1 MLYIVIP
8 WIEETITNQYF
19 AAEQDS
25 ISTTPPWKLWSQHSS
40 RALHSFNLNNY
51 KKKLFQPS
59 TLKKLFRPGQISK
72 VMFLSCLLLFP
83 SCVQAAHE
91 EAMSGLIRST
101 IPLATFGVNVQT
113 VDGKDYFTSPGKF
126 RRRRRKS
133 EKPAFRKEKTNRQRR
148 KRKQNRKM
156 RRRKIK

>member
-101 IPLATFGVNVQT
+101 IPLVTFGVNVQT
-113 VDGKDYFTSPGKF
+113 VDGKDYFTLPGKF
-126 RRRRRKS
+126 RWRRRKS
-133 EKPAFRKEKTNRQRR
+133 EKTNRQRR

-156 RRRKIK
+156 RRRKRK

>member
-1 MLYIVIP
+1 MLFIVIP

-25 ISTTPPWKLWSQHSS
+25 ILDDTAVEIVITAFKPSS
-40 RALHSFNLNNY
+40 PLFQPEQLQ
-51 KKKLFQPS
+51 KKLFQSS

-91 EAMSGLIRST
+91 EAMSGLTRST
-101 IPLATFGVNVQT
+101 IPLVTFGVNVQT
-113 VDGKDYFTSPGKF
+113 VDGKVYFTSPEKF
-126 RRRRRKS
+126 RQRKRKS

-156 RRRKIK
+156 RRRKRK